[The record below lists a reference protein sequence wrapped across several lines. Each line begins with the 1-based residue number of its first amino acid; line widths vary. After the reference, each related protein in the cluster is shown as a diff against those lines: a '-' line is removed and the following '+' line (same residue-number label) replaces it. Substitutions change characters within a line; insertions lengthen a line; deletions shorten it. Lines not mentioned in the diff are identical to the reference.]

1 MPKIPSTKKA
11 KVAQYLLEFPNETFK
26 SDGHELLCVACG
38 QSVSCLQRS
47 LITQHINTSKHKEN
61 KVRKIKFNQNF
72 ITSSS
77 SNSKSTFDT
86 DLCRTLIK
94 ADIPLTKLKNPTF
107 KMFLE
112 KYTGQAVPEESTLRK
127 NYVEVIYNETLSKI
141 RDIIGNGP
149 IWVSVDE
156 TTDVDGRYIANCIVG
171 KLNSEPSKPI
181 VLSCGELT
189 KCNHQT
195 IARFFN
201 DAMSL
206 LWPQG
211 IHHENV
217 LLFLS
222 DSAPYMVKAGKVLT
236 TFYPKML
243 HLTCIAHGFHRV
255 AETVRAQFPL
265 VDSLIATIKRVFL
278 KAPSRVLKFK
288 ELYPNLCL
296 PPEPIIT
303 RWGTWLAAVKYYS
316 NNFEKIKDVISNL
329 DSDNAISIAKA
340 KDIMQNNEL
349 KINLAYI
356 LANFC
361 FLVEVIK
368 KLETSNLTLVE
379 SLEIVENAAN
389 TLSEVQ
395 GESGVIIKNKLN
407 DVLAKNVG
415 LQNIKTIRNILLNT
429 NENNGSMDIEFA
441 PSDISNMKYAPLT
454 SVDVER
460 SFSRYKS
467 ILRPNRR
474 TFKFENLQMYIVSN
488 CFEDDCNED
497 E

>member
-1 MPKIPSTKKA
+1 MPKIPSTKKG
-11 KVAQYLLEFPNETFK
+11 KVAQYLLDFPNETFK
-26 SDGHELLCVACG
+26 SDGHVLYCVACG

-47 LITQHINTSKHKEN
+47 LITQHINTTKHKEN
-61 KVRKIKFNQNF
+61 KVRKFQCTQNF
-72 ITSSS
+72 ITSSAS
-77 SNSKSTFDT
+77 LNSKSNFNT
-86 DLCRTLIK
+86 DLCRALIK
-94 ADIPLTKLKNPTF
+94 ADIPLTKLKNSTF

-112 KYTGQAVPEESTLRK
+112 KYTWQTIPEESSIRK
-127 NYVEVIYNETLSKI
+127 NYVEIIYNETLSKI

-149 IWVSVDE
+149 IWVSVVE
-156 TTDVDGRYIANCIVG
+156 TTNVDGRYIANCIVG

-181 VLSCGELT
+181 VLNCGELT

-201 DAMSL
+201 DAMGL

-222 DSAPYMVKAGKVLT
+222 DGAPYMVKAGKVLT

-243 HLTCIAHGFHRV
+243 HLTCLAHGFHRV
-255 AETVRAQFPL
+255 TETVRAQFPL
-265 VDSLIATIKRVFL
+265 FDSLIATIK
-278 KAPSRVLKFK
+278 K
-288 ELYPNLCL
+288 
-296 PPEPIIT
+296 PIIT
-303 RWGTWLAAVKYYS
+303 RWSTWLAAVKYYS
-316 NNFEKIKDVISNL
+316 YNFEKNKDIISNL
-329 DSDNAISIAKA
+329 DSDNSISIAKA

-349 KINLAYI
+349 KNNLAYI
-356 LANFC
+356 SANFC

-368 KLETSNLTLVE
+368 KLETSNLTIIE
-379 SLEIVENAAN
+379 SLAIVENAAN
-389 TLSEVQ
+389 TLNEVQ
-395 GESGVIIKNKLN
+395 GVQVKSGVIIKNKLN

-415 LQNIKTIRNILLNT
+415 LQNIKAIRNILLNK
-429 NENNGSMDIEFA
+429 NENPSMNIEFT

-474 TFKFENLQMYIVSN
+474 TFKFENVR
-488 CFEDDCNED
+488 CFKLFRRRL
-497 E
+497 